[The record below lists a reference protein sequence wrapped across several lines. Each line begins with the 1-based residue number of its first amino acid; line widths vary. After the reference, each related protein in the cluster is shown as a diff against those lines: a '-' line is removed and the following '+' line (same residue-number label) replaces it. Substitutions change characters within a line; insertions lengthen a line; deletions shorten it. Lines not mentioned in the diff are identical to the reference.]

1 MLIYSFITDYQAFNL
16 RYKDNTTRD
25 KNETKVDKQS
35 ANLGKNNEPIQNRL
49 SFLIDC
55 KSVILHHLAILSFPM
70 VRPAW
75 DNWWLLVDWFKS
87 DVSRDE
93 LRNYIQR
100 KWEIAS
106 NSSIPTDLKERMF
119 RKIQSRIES
128 VAVEK
133 KEVGRFSLRN
143 IMRYAAIGL
152 LVICAGLGGHLLTR
166 YSRSVGAEKD
176 YLVFAAKGQKASVV
190 LPDGSK
196 VWLNSDSEIKY
207 TNLYGDGERIIS
219 LDGEAYF
226 EVAKD
231 SLNRFVV
238 QAGDLAVE
246 ALGTSFNVK
255 AYEEDNQAVVTLFQG
270 KVKTSVGRDEAFLLP
285 DQAVTYLKNKGQLK
299 KSTLN
304 DAYRA
309 CLWRNNELAFNDEA
323 LSEIAVLLN
332 RMYNIQVVFKSEKV
346 KALRFTGV
354 ITNNSLDNIIELISL
369 TSPII
374 YTSKGD
380 TIIIDEKK

>member
-1 MLIYSFITDYQAFNL
+1 MLVSSRFGQRVYNHVKRMEKSEYIILLERFL
-16 RYKDNTTRD
+16 KGETTHDEER
-25 KNETKVDKQS
+25 
-35 ANLGKNNEPIQNRL
+35 I
-49 SFLIDC
+49 
-55 KSVILHHLAILSFPM
+55 
-70 VRPAW
+70 
-75 DNWWLLVDWFKS
+75 LVDWFKS

-93 LRNYIQR
+93 LRNYIKR

-133 KEVGRFSLRN
+133 KDVGRFSLRN

-166 YSRSVGAEKD
+166 YSRSVGVEKD

>member
-1 MLIYSFITDYQAFNL
+1 MLVSSRFGQRVYNHVKRMEKSEYIILLERFL
-16 RYKDNTTRD
+16 KGETTHDEER
-25 KNETKVDKQS
+25 
-35 ANLGKNNEPIQNRL
+35 I
-49 SFLIDC
+49 
-55 KSVILHHLAILSFPM
+55 
-70 VRPAW
+70 
-75 DNWWLLVDWFKS
+75 LVDWFKS

-238 QAGDLAVE
+238 QAGD
-246 ALGTSFNVK
+246 
-255 AYEEDNQAVVTLFQG
+255 
-270 KVKTSVGRDEAFLLP
+270 
-285 DQAVTYLKNKGQLK
+285 QAVTYLKNKGQLK

>member
-1 MLIYSFITDYQAFNL
+1 MLVSSRFRQRVYNHVKRMEKSEYIILLERFL
-16 RYKDNTTRD
+16 KGETTHDEER
-25 KNETKVDKQS
+25 
-35 ANLGKNNEPIQNRL
+35 I
-49 SFLIDC
+49 
-55 KSVILHHLAILSFPM
+55 
-70 VRPAW
+70 
-75 DNWWLLVDWFKS
+75 LVDWFKS

-219 LDGEAYF
+219 LDGEAY
-226 EVAKD
+226 
-231 SLNRFVV
+231 
-238 QAGDLAVE
+238 
-246 ALGTSFNVK
+246 
-255 AYEEDNQAVVTLFQG
+255 
-270 KVKTSVGRDEAFLLP
+270 
-285 DQAVTYLKNKGQLK
+285 
-299 KSTLN
+299 
-304 DAYRA
+304 
-309 CLWRNNELAFNDEA
+309 
-323 LSEIAVLLN
+323 
-332 RMYNIQVVFKSEKV
+332 
-346 KALRFTGV
+346 LR
-354 ITNNSLDNIIELISL
+354 
-369 TSPII
+369 
-374 YTSKGD
+374 
-380 TIIIDEKK
+380 

>member
-1 MLIYSFITDYQAFNL
+1 MLVSSRFGQRVYNHVKRMEKSEYIILLERFL
-16 RYKDNTTRD
+16 KGETTHDEER
-25 KNETKVDKQS
+25 
-35 ANLGKNNEPIQNRL
+35 I
-49 SFLIDC
+49 
-55 KSVILHHLAILSFPM
+55 
-70 VRPAW
+70 
-75 DNWWLLVDWFKS
+75 LVDWFKS

-231 SLNRFVV
+231 SL
-238 QAGDLAVE
+238 
-246 ALGTSFNVK
+246 
-255 AYEEDNQAVVTLFQG
+255 
-270 KVKTSVGRDEAFLLP
+270 
-285 DQAVTYLKNKGQLK
+285 
-299 KSTLN
+299 
-304 DAYRA
+304 
-309 CLWRNNELAFNDEA
+309 
-323 LSEIAVLLN
+323 LSLIH
-332 RMYNIQVVFKSEKV
+332 ISEPT
-346 KALRFTGV
+346 R
-354 ITNNSLDNIIELISL
+354 
-369 TSPII
+369 P
-374 YTSKGD
+374 
-380 TIIIDEKK
+380 